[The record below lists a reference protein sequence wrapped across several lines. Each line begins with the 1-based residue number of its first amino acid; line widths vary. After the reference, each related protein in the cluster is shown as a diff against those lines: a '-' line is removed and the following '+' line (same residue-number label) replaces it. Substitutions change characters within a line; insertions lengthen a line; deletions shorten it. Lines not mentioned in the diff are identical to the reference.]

1 MKTICIIIA
10 VILVILAANE
20 VVSLMAILAGA
31 IGFLGMI
38 VKEATDK

>member
-10 VILVILAANE
+10 VICIIFAANE
-20 VVSLMAILAGA
+20 VVSLMAVLAGLV
-31 IGFLGMI
+31 GFLGMI